1 MGSGCATK
9 SGSRFK
15 VQGLVA
21 FIAGSDLTADASQK
35 PVLSP
40 WSHSSPPQTLGLVLW
55 VASWWH
61 RSEAPVETSVSLA
74 VYGDESELHCPLRGR
89 HHGVSS
95 DPAGLGAAEP
105 QCPST

>member
-74 VYGDESELHCPLRGR
+74 VYGDESELHCP
-89 HHGVSS
+89 
-95 DPAGLGAAEP
+95 
-105 QCPST
+105 